1 MQNLVGKFD
10 ALAGIETEHKFARF
24 LERIAF
30 VFLILTFIFAPH
42 SIAATQ
48 SAWITGMFA
57 WLLRFLIKP
66 RPKFFKTA
74 LEIPL
79 WALFGW
85 SVISSIFSY
94 APDIS
99 IDKLRGA
106 AIFLIFYF
114 AVNNLRNRRAAIF
127 LAFALVFS
135 CMVNVVRTPV
145 QRLIGRGVEIHDL
158 RAESPLKKIGLT
170 EGDTLIE
177 AGGEKIGSP
186 EEILEKFDEK
196 ETVKIQ
202 FYRPD
207 FYQTIEIKR
216 ADLLN
221 GNTAAQRLGFA
232 RWQKSRNWRSSG
244 FYGHYATYAEV
255 LQLILSLV
263 FGIFITLLGF
273 STQRRA
279 EDAEDKLKKNFL
291 TRHLKII
298 LFICLCAMSLAL
310 LLTVTRAS
318 QLAFL
323 ISAFAIVLL
332 GGNRKIILILAAIAI
347 PLIIGGLIF
356 LQTSRNVGFFDRTDN
371 STTWRETVW
380 REGFN
385 LWTKDARNFIVGVG
399 MDSQKRYAKEW
410 RLFDDGRLPAGH
422 FHSTPIQ
429 LVVER
434 GFPALLLWLWILF
447 VFSRTLIR
455 GIQDSKLKI
464 KNAEKNYQLSTIN
477 YPLAAG
483 ILLGCFGG
491 MIGFFT
497 SGLVHYNLGDM
508 EVAMVFFLLMGLA
521 VRIAGQ
527 NE

>member
-1 MQNLVGKFD
+1 MQNLLEKLD
-10 ALAGIETEHKFARF
+10 ALAGIETEQKFARF

-30 VFLILTFIFAPH
+30 VFLILTFISAPH

-48 SAWITGMFA
+48 IAWITGMFA
-57 WLLRFLIKP
+57 WFIRLFLKP

-74 LEIPL
+74 LDIPL
-79 WALFGW
+79 WVFFGW

-114 AVNNLRNRRAAIF
+114 AVSNLKNKRAVF
-127 LAFALVFS
+127 FMTFALIFS
-135 CMVNVVRTPV
+135 CMVNVVWTPM
-145 QRLIGRGVEIHDL
+145 QRLIGRGVEIHEL
-158 RAESPLKKIGLT
+158 SANSPLKIIGLT
-170 EGDTLIE
+170 EGDALVE
-177 AGGEKIGSP
+177 ADGKKVGSP
-186 EEILEKFDEK
+186 EEIIGKFENK

-221 GNTAAQRLGFA
+221 GNTAAERLGFA
-232 RWQKSRNWRSSG
+232 SWQKSRNWRSSG

-255 LQLILSLV
+255 LQLIASLV
-263 FGIFITLLGF
+263 FGIFIGLL
-273 STQRRA
+273 TQRRK
-279 EDAEDKLKKNFL
+279 DAEAQSFL
-291 TRHLKII
+291 NKHLKII

-318 QLAFL
+318 QLAFM

-347 PLIIGGLIF
+347 PLVIGGLIF
-356 LQTSRNVGFFDRTDN
+356 LQTSRNVGFFDSTDN

-385 LWTKDARNFIVGVG
+385 LWTENPRNFIVGVG
-399 MDSQKRYAKEW
+399 MDSQKRFAKQW

-422 FHSTPIQ
+422 FHSTPLQ

-447 VFSRTLIR
+447 AYGRTLWR
-455 GIQDSKLKI
+455 GISNFKFQIS
-464 KNAEKNYQLSTIN
+464 EKNSALSTQHSA
-477 YPLAAG
+477 LAKG
-483 ILLGCFGG
+483 VLLGCFGG

-508 EVAMVFFLLMGLA
+508 EVAMVFFLLMALA
-521 VRIAGQ
+521 VRLAGR